1 MNQVVI
7 PTDKTKELKNGNRY
21 MGSVN
26 ADDAPH
32 GSGRKFDAKGSL
44 VYVGEFHLG
53 EPVSH
58 YY

>member
-1 MNQVVI
+1 M
-7 PTDKTKELKNGNRY
+7 KNGNRY

-53 EPVSH
+53 EPVSLIDNF
-58 YY
+58 YFTNSW